1 MTKLRIWRD
10 MIVLCLKKACW
21 MLVCTIKLIF
31 RWRLEH
37 PQTFLNNLD
46 VKYRLS
52 RISFATPT
60 IIRRSRIN

>member
-1 MTKLRIWRD
+1 MS
-10 MIVLCLKKACW
+10 KKACW

-60 IIRRSRIN
+60 IIEVAE